1 MKLSVIIVNYNVEY
15 FLEQCLLSVREAMEG
30 IDGEVFVVDNNSVDR
45 SIRMVKE
52 RFPEVKLIENKKN
65 LGFSKAN
72 NQAIRESKGEY
83 VLLLN
88 PDTLVDE
95 DTFHKSI
102 SFLNKHEDAGGLG
115 VMMVDGKGHFLPE
128 SKRGL
133 PTPEVS
139 FYKIFGLA
147 SLFPHSKRFGKYH
160 LTYLDK
166 TKIHQVEVLSGA
178 FMMLRKSV
186 LDKIGL
192 LDEDFFMYGEDIDLS
207 YRISKA
213 GYKNYYSP
221 ETRIIHYKGES
232 TKKSSV
238 NYVFVFYNAMII
250 FAKKH
255 FKNNKLKAFITIIN
269 LAIYLRAFLAI
280 ISRFFRKTIIPLI
293 DIALISGGL
302 YGFAQIWQQKI
313 IFPDGGAFP
322 PHLLFAGISIY
333 SLIWI
338 LSVFLNG
345 GYDKPIR
352 FKNIFSGIAIGSAII
367 LIGYSLLPEEFRFSR
382 AIILLGVAWAFLIFS
397 ITRILYHLLKLKG
410 HRFVGAISKRIIII
424 GEEEEADRVSQI
436 MEKSG
441 TDISFSGLVSAKSIN
456 GNKNMKYIGGLN
468 QLEEIVN
475 IYKINEIIFCAKSL
489 SAKEIIN
496 SMALLNKKTMD
507 FRIAPPETMYI
518 IGSQNINYPVDHYVY
533 DINNITKARNLRRKR
548 LLDINT
554 AFVLLI
560 LYPLT
565 FFLVRNPFRFFI
577 NILSVLLGFKSWVGF
592 NHSIPLEHKLPNI
605 KKGVLNPLDFTK
617 KHIDNPATIDNL
629 NILYARDYKIWYDL
643 RIILR
648 SFKNLGRK

>member
-1 MKLSVIIVNYNVEY
+1 MKLSIVIVNYNVEY
-15 FLEQCLLSVREAMEG
+15 FLEQCLLSVRKAIEG

-45 SIRMVKE
+45 STRMIKE
-52 RFPEVKLIENKKN
+52 RFPEVKLIENKNN

-72 NQAIRESKGEY
+72 NQAIRKSKGDY

-88 PDTLVDE
+88 PDTVVDE
-95 DTFHKSI
+95 DTFHKTI
-102 SFLNKHEDAGGLG
+102 SFMDNNGDAGGLG
-115 VMMVDGKGHFLPE
+115 IMMLDGKGHFLPE

-147 SLFPHSKRFGKYH
+147 TLFPNSKRFGKYH
-160 LTYLDK
+160 LSYLDK
-166 TKIHQVEVLSGA
+166 NKIHKVDVLSGA

-213 GYKNYYSP
+213 GYNNYYFP

-269 LAIYLRAFLAI
+269 LAIYFRAFLAI
-280 ISRFFRKTIIPLI
+280 LIRFFKKIIVPLT
-293 DIALISGGL
+293 DITLISGGL
-302 YGFAQIWQQKI
+302 YTFAQIWQKNI
-313 IFPDGGAFP
+313 ISPNGGEFP
-322 PHLLFAGISIY
+322 PNLLFAGISIY

-345 GYDKPIR
+345 GYDKPVR

-397 ITRILYHLLKLKG
+397 LTRILYHLLKIKE
-410 HRFVGAISKRIIII
+410 HRFAGSISKRIIII
-424 GEEEEADRVSQI
+424 GEEDEANRVKLI

-441 TDISFSGLVSAKSIN
+441 TDISFNALVSAKNIKEN
-456 GNKNMKYIGGLN
+456 NNTKYIGELN
-468 QLEEIVN
+468 QLDEIVN
-475 IYKINEIIFCAKSL
+475 IYKINEVVFCAKSL
-489 SAKEIIN
+489 SAKEIIDT
-496 SMALLNKKTMD
+496 MANLTKKTMD

-518 IGSQNINYPVDHYVY
+518 IGSQNINYPIDHYVY

-548 LLDINT
+548 VLDMAMASKDI
-554 AFVLLI
+554 
-560 LYPLT
+560 
-565 FFLVRNPFRFFI
+565 
-577 NILSVLLGFKSWVGF
+577 
-592 NHSIPLEHKLPNI
+592 
-605 KKGVLNPLDFTK
+605 
-617 KHIDNPATIDNL
+617 
-629 NILYARDYKIWYDL
+629 
-643 RIILR
+643 
-648 SFKNLGRK
+648 